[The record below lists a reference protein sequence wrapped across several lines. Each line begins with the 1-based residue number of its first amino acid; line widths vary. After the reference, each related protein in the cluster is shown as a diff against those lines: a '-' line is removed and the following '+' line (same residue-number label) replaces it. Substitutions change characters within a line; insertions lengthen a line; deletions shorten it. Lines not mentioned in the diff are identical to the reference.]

1 MWHSDATL
9 FHVADWVPEAVSRKS
24 AVSVRDEKDERMAE
38 GPGPAK
44 VSQHGDDPLSFG
56 PLFFGDCFCVA
67 FGRDREPVFGKSN
80 VASLLVKPLQA

>member
-1 MWHSDATL
+1 
-9 FHVADWVPEAVSRKS
+9 
-24 AVSVRDEKDERMAE
+24 MAE